1 MLAAMR
7 QLARPSPLVLLGAA
21 LVTALATGCGAPQTP
36 PAAAPESAALAEA
49 SAPNAAACLA
59 AATAKREARADEPP
73 RIGVKHV
80 LVRHAGAERAEGT
93 TRTRE
98 EACLRAME
106 ARDKIRG
113 GADFGEVVAAYSEEA
128 GAASRGGS
136 LGTIER
142 ADVLPPF
149 ADAAFELDI
158 HQLSDV
164 VETRYGFHVIFRT
177 E

>member
-1 MLAAMR
+1 MR
-7 QLARPSPLVLLGAA
+7 PLERRPRLVPLVLG
-21 LVTALATGCGAPQTP
+21 VALAAACGAPQ
-36 PAAAPESAALAEA
+36 PAPRAAPGEAAPVEA
-49 SAPNAAACLA
+49 SAPSAAACLA
-59 AATAKREARADEPP
+59 AANAKRQPRADEPA

-80 LVRHAGAERAEGT
+80 LVRYAGADRAEGA

-113 GADFGEVVAAYSEEA
+113 GADFDEVVAQYSEEA

-136 LGTIER
+136 LGTVER

-149 ADAAFELDI
+149 ADAAFELEL

>member
-1 MLAAMR
+1 MR
-7 QLARPSPLVLLGAA
+7 QPARPSPLVLLGAA
-21 LVTALATGCGAPQTP
+21 LATTLATACGAPRTP
-36 PAAAPESAALAEA
+36 PAAAPDSAAPAEA

-59 AATAKREARADEPP
+59 AATAKREARADEPQ
-73 RIGVKHV
+73 RVGVKHI
-80 LVRHAGAERAEGT
+80 LVRHAGAERADGA

-98 EACLRAME
+98 QACLRAME

-113 GADFGEVVAAYSEEA
+113 GADFDEVVAAYSEEA

-149 ADAAFELDI
+149 ADAAFELDL

>member
-1 MLAAMR
+1 MR
-7 QLARPSPLVLLGAA
+7 QLVRPSPLVLLGAA
-21 LVTALATGCGAPQTP
+21 LVTALAAACGAPRTP
-36 PAAAPESAALAEA
+36 PAAAPDSAAPAEA

-59 AATAKREARADEPP
+59 AATAKREGRADEPP
-73 RIGVKHV
+73 RIGVKHI
-80 LVRHAGAERAEGT
+80 LVRHAGAERAEGA

-158 HQLSDV
+158 HQLSDI

>member
-1 MLAAMR
+1 MR
-7 QLARPSPLVLLGAA
+7 PLERRSPLVLVLGAA
-21 LVTALATGCGAPQTP
+21 LAAAACGGPQAA
-36 PAAAPESAALAEA
+36 PAATPGEAAHAEA
-49 SAPNAAACLA
+49 SAAPSAAACLA
-59 AATAKREARADEPP
+59 AASAKRQARADEPS

-80 LVRHAGAERAEGT
+80 LVRYAGADRAEGA

-113 GADFGEVVAAYSEEA
+113 GADFDEVVAQYSEEA

-136 LGTIER
+136 LGTVER

-149 ADAAFELDI
+149 ADAAFELDL

>member
-1 MLAAMR
+1 MR
-7 QLARPSPLVLLGAA
+7 PIERSAPLGFLTVFGAA
-21 LVTALATGCGAPQTP
+21 LAAACSAPQ
-36 PAAAPESAALAEA
+36 AAAHAPPHSAAPAEESA
-49 SAPNAAACLA
+49 SSAAACLA
-59 AATAKREARADEPP
+59 AASAPRQARPDEPP
-73 RIGVKHV
+73 RIGVKHI
-80 LVRHAGAERAEGT
+80 LVRYAGADRAEGT

-98 EACLRAME
+98 AACLRAMA
-106 ARDKIRG
+106 ARDEIRG
-113 GADFGEVVAAYSEEA
+113 GADFGEVVAQYSEEA

-136 LGTIER
+136 LGTVER

-158 HQLSDV
+158 QQLSDV

>member
-1 MLAAMR
+1 MRPPERLVRLAA
-7 QLARPSPLVLLGAA
+7 LGAA
-21 LVTALATGCGAPQTP
+21 LAAACGAPQPPP
-36 PAAAPESAALAEA
+36 PAPPDVAAPAEA
-49 SAPNAAACLA
+49 SDPSAAACLA
-59 AATAKREARADEPP
+59 AASAKREARAGEPA

-80 LVRHAGAERAEGT
+80 LVRHAGAERAEGA

-98 EACLRAME
+98 EACLRAMA

-113 GADFGEVVAAYSEEA
+113 GADFAEVVAAYSEEA
-128 GAASRGGS
+128 GATSRGGS

>member
-1 MLAAMR
+1 MRPLERPAPLALLLTTLAA
-7 QLARPSPLVLLGAA
+7 A
-21 LVTALATGCGAPQTP
+21 CGAPPPEPRT
-36 PAAAPESAALAEA
+36 PAAAPGDGAAGAT
-49 SAPNAAACLA
+49 SAAACLA
-59 AATAKREARADEPP
+59 AAGAKRQARADEPA
-73 RIGVKHV
+73 RIGVKQI
-80 LVRHAGAERAEGT
+80 LVRHAGAERAGGA

-113 GADFGEVVAAYSEEA
+113 GADLDAVVAEYSEEA

-142 ADVLPPF
+142 GDVLPPF
-149 ADAAFELDI
+149 ADAAFELDL

>member
-1 MLAAMR
+1 MR

-21 LVTALATGCGAPQTP
+21 LGAALATACGAPQTP
-36 PAAAPESAALAEA
+36 PAAAPDSAAPAEA

-73 RIGVKHV
+73 RIGVKHI
-80 LVRHAGAERAEGT
+80 LVRHAGAERADGT

>member
-1 MLAAMR
+1 MR
-7 QLARPSPLVLLGAA
+7 QPARPSPLVLLG
-21 LVTALATGCGAPQTP
+21 TALATALATACGAPQAP
-36 PAAAPESAALAEA
+36 HAAAPDSAAPAEA
-49 SAPNAAACLA
+49 SAPAAACLA
-59 AATAKREARADEPP
+59 AAAAKREARADEPS
-73 RIGVKHV
+73 RIGVKHI
-80 LVRHAGAERAEGT
+80 LVRHAGAERAEGA

-106 ARDKIRG
+106 ARDKIRD
-113 GADFGEVVAAYSEEA
+113 GADFDEVVATYSEEA

-142 ADVLPPF
+142 ADVLPSF
-149 ADAAFELDI
+149 ADAAFELDL

>member
-1 MLAAMR
+1 MR
-7 QLARPSPLVLLGAA
+7 PLERRSPLVLVLVLGAA
-21 LVTALATGCGAPQTP
+21 LAAACGGPQAA
-36 PAAAPESAALAEA
+36 PAATPGETAPAEA
-49 SAPNAAACLA
+49 SAAPSAAACLA
-59 AATAKREARADEPP
+59 AASAKRQARADEPS

-80 LVRHAGAERAEGT
+80 LVRYAGADRAEGA

-113 GADFGEVVAAYSEEA
+113 GADFDEVVAQYSEEA

-136 LGTIER
+136 LGTVER

-149 ADAAFELDI
+149 ADAAFELDL

>member
-1 MLAAMR
+1 MRPLERPAPLA
-7 QLARPSPLVLLGAA
+7 LL
-21 LVTALATGCGAPQTP
+21 LTALAAACGAPPPEPRT
-36 PAAAPESAALAEA
+36 PAAAPGDGAADAA
-49 SAPNAAACLA
+49 GATSAAACLA
-59 AATAKREARADEPP
+59 AAGAKRQARADEPS
-73 RIGVKHV
+73 RIGVKQI
-80 LVRHAGAERAEGT
+80 LVRHAGAERADGA

-98 EACLRAME
+98 QACLRAME

-113 GADFGEVVAAYSEEA
+113 GADLDAVVAEYSEEA

-149 ADAAFELDI
+149 ADAAFELDL

>member
-1 MLAAMR
+1 MR
-7 QLARPSPLVLLGAA
+7 PVERRSPLALVLGAA
-21 LVTALATGCGAPQTP
+21 LAACGGPQ
-36 PAAAPESAALAEA
+36 AAPGEAAPAEA
-49 SAPNAAACLA
+49 SAPSAAACLA
-59 AATAKREARADEPP
+59 AANAKRQARADEPA

-80 LVRHAGAERAEGT
+80 LVRYAGADRAEGA

-113 GADFGEVVAAYSEEA
+113 GAELDEVVAEYSEEA

-136 LGTIER
+136 LGTVER

-149 ADAAFELDI
+149 ADAAFDLDL

>member
-1 MLAAMR
+1 MR
-7 QLARPSPLVLLGAA
+7 PPERRSPLALFLGAA
-21 LVTALATGCGAPQTP
+21 LAAACGAPQ
-36 PAAAPESAALAEA
+36 AAPGAAPGEAAPAEV
-49 SAPNAAACLA
+49 SAPSAAACLA
-59 AATAKREARADEPP
+59 AANAKRQARADEPS

-80 LVRHAGAERAEGT
+80 LVRYAGADRAEGA

-113 GADFGEVVAAYSEEA
+113 GADLDVVVAEYSEEA

-136 LGTIER
+136 LGTVER

-149 ADAAFELDI
+149 ADAAFDLDL